1 MNIGTAYVM
10 GADGVTRSVVVDVV
24 DGCLV
29 SMAVAGERCVVR
41 MTELEAF
48 TLARLL
54 DVACRRLLKGEVD
67 PRCPVCGL
75 DYGCQC

>member
-1 MNIGTAYVM
+1 VMRDQHVGTAYVM
-10 GADGVTRSVVVDVV
+10 GSNGVTRSVLVDLV

-29 SMAVAGERCVVR
+29 QLQVAGEASAVR

-54 DVACRRLLKGEVD
+54 DGACRRLLRGSTS
-67 PRCPVCGL
+67 
-75 DYGCQC
+75 